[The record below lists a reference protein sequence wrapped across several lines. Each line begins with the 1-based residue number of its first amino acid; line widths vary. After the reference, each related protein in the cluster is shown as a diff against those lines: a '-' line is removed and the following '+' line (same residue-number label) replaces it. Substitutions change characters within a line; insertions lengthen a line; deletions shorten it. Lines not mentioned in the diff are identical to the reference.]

1 MPPPPT
7 GILQYTICRG
17 AHYPQGVR
25 RIRKRQSRQRLRCVR
40 PYNRFH
46 EPCPMPYFCRAR
58 RPRRVVSVLRKSPV
72 KHPTRR
78 GRCPHRPAPRRR
90 TPPHR
95 TPPLRE
101 HQTKQGTGHPVPCL
115 YSQNAKFPSTNTG
128 TSSPSCVVPTME
140 RSAVPTMKSTWVM
153 ESLRPA
159 AFSCSLVISA
169 PPSTHSG

>member
-7 GILQYTICRG
+7 GMLQYTICRS
-17 AHYPQGVR
+17 AQYPQGVR

-90 TPPHR
+90 TPPNR
-95 TPPLRE
+95 TPPL
-101 HQTKQGTGHPVPCL
+101 
-115 YSQNAKFPSTNTG
+115 AG
-128 TSSPSCVVPTME
+128 TSNKTGDRPPGPLSLFSKRKISIHEHRYLFPVLRGAHDGEVRGAYHEVHMGDGVVE
-140 RSAVPTMKSTWVM
+140 ARG
-153 ESLRPA
+153 L
-159 AFSCSLVISA
+159 
-169 PPSTHSG
+169 